1 MYGDQPFGLRDIKLT
16 TIPAGTQV
24 DLPAA
29 QQLKVTPT
37 LIEGTL
43 TGDDALKA
51 HAAFIRGAEWEMTA
65 GGITLEAY
73 AVITGRTMA
82 TSGTTPNA
90 YKTLTVRAGDA
101 MPYFK
106 IYGKALGVGTD
117 DIHCKILKAKCRSM
131 EGELKEGEF
140 LITKCS
146 GIAIDD
152 DSVGV
157 WQWVQNETAANLPA
171 T

>member
-1 MYGDQPFGLRDIKLT
+1 MYGDQPFGLRDLKLT
-16 TIPAGTQV
+16 TIPAGSQV

-37 LIEGTL
+37 FITGTL

-51 HAAFIRGAEWEMTA
+51 HASFLRGAEWEMTA
-65 GGITLEAY
+65 GGIALEAY
-73 AVITGRTMA
+73 AVLIGNTMT
-82 TSGTTPNA
+82 TSGSTPNA
-90 YKTLTVRAGDA
+90 YKTLTARAGDP

-106 IYGKALGVGTD
+106 IYGQALGVGTD
-117 DIHCKILKAKCRSM
+117 DIHCKIFKAKVQSL

-140 LITKCS
+140 FISKCS

-152 DSVGV
+152 DTNGI
-157 WQWVQNETAANLPA
+157 WEWVQNETAATLPA